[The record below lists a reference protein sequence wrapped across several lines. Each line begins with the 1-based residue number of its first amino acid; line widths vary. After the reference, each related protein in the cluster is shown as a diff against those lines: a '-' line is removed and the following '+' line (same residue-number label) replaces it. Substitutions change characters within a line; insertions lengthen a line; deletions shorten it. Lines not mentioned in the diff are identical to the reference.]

1 MTYLTF
7 AIAIGFTADL
17 IFGDPKKVP
26 HPVVFMGKLISFLEH
41 QVRRICGQS
50 NRKLF
55 YGGAVLFIIVAVVSF
70 ALPYFLIL
78 VIGKISPFLAF
89 AAMCVMC
96 WQIPAVKCLKDES
109 MKVYFEL
116 EKGDIVSA
124 RKAVSMI
131 VGRDTGSLTDEG
143 VTKAAVETVAENTSD
158 GIIAPFF
165 YMAIGGPPLGFL
177 YKAVNTMDSMIG
189 YKNEKYMFMGK
200 FAAKA
205 DDVFNFI
212 PSRTA
217 AIIMILSSFILRLN
231 WKNAIKIFKRDRLK
245 HHSPN
250 SAQTESVCAGALEV
264 SLAGDAYYFGRLV
277 KKQTIGDP
285 LRKICHDDIVTVNK
299 MMYLSSFIMVFIC
312 LCLRILIT
320 AVIL

>member
-7 AIAIGFTADL
+7 AIAIGFAADL
-17 IFGDPKKVP
+17 IFGDPKKIP

-50 NRKLF
+50 DRKLF
-55 YGGAVLFIIVAVVSF
+55 YGGAVLFIIVAAVSF

-189 YKNEKYMFMGK
+189 YKNE
-200 FAAKA
+200 
-205 DDVFNFI
+205 
-212 PSRTA
+212 
-217 AIIMILSSFILRLN
+217 
-231 WKNAIKIFKRDRLK
+231 
-245 HHSPN
+245 
-250 SAQTESVCAGALEV
+250 
-264 SLAGDAYYFGRLV
+264 
-277 KKQTIGDP
+277 
-285 LRKICHDDIVTVNK
+285 
-299 MMYLSSFIMVFIC
+299 
-312 LCLRILIT
+312 
-320 AVIL
+320 